1 MGPMIEGLDQRLDG
15 CGQPGV
21 PGLRG
26 LVQALLGAASAKG
39 RFLGHTE
46 LKPGTR
52 RVFRLR
58 FAVDG
63 QPVTLI
69 AKRLS
74 PATAGLIEQ
83 AVKRWLPA
91 VGLSALG
98 PPLAGSVADPNGACV
113 WHVYHDLGPHELDPR
128 HASAEAIRTC
138 VEQIARLHTRFAGH
152 PLLGEVRLHGG
163 DLGMHFFESNVRDA
177 IYALKEWPA
186 GPSHESVR
194 DQLLRRLDA
203 LRRELP
209 QRARLVEEWGGP
221 ETLLHG
227 DLWAENVFVIP
238 GANDLRVR
246 LIDWD
251 HVGVGPFSY
260 DLSTFLLRFPPE
272 RRPSILEFY
281 RKEGGE
287 SGWEL
292 PTHANL
298 NALFETAEYARYA
311 NRIIW
316 PAIALV
322 TDKAEWGAVALA
334 EVEEWFEQFEPVLP
348 PRMPLPPAASEGDP
362 KE

>member
-1 MGPMIEGLDQRLDG
+1 MIEGLDQLLDG
-15 CGQPGV
+15 YGQPGV
-21 PGLRG
+21 PELRG
-26 LVQALLGAASAKG
+26 LVQELLGGASATG
-39 RFLGHTE
+39 RFVGHSE
-46 LKPGTR
+46 LKPETR

-74 PATAGLIEQ
+74 PATAGRIEQ

-91 VGLSALG
+91 VGLSDLG

-128 HASAEAIRTC
+128 HASAEAIQAS
-138 VEQIARLHTRFAGH
+138 VEQIARLHTRFASH
-152 PLLGEVRLHGG
+152 ALLGEVRLHGG

-177 IYALKEWPA
+177 IYALEAWPA
-186 GPSHESVR
+186 GPSHEPLR
-194 DQLLRRLDA
+194 QRLLRRLDA

-209 QRARLVEEWGGP
+209 DRRRLVEEWGGP

-227 DLWAENVFVIP
+227 DLWAENVFVTP
-238 GANDLRVR
+238 GPHGLSLR

-251 HVGVGPFSY
+251 YVGVGPFSY

-272 RRPSILEFY
+272 RRPSILELY
-281 RKEGGE
+281 RNTVEE

-292 PTHANL
+292 PTPDNL
-298 NALFETAEYARYA
+298 NALFETAEYARFV

-322 TDKAEWGAVALA
+322 MDKAEWGAAALA
-334 EVEEWFEQFEPVLP
+334 EVEEWFQQFEPVLP
-348 PRMPLPPAASEGDP
+348 PPMPLPPADSEGDP

>member
-1 MGPMIEGLDQRLDG
+1 MIEGLDQLLDG

-21 PGLRG
+21 PELRG
-26 LVQALLGAASAKG
+26 LLQELLGGASAKG
-39 RFLGHTE
+39 RFLGHSE
-46 LKPGTR
+46 LKKETL

-58 FAVDG
+58 FAVAG
-63 QPVTLI
+63 QPGTLI

-74 PATAGLIEQ
+74 PATAGRIEL

-91 VGLSALG
+91 VDLTDLG
-98 PPLAGSVADPNGACV
+98 PPFAGSVADHNGVCV
-113 WHVYHDLGPHELDPR
+113 WHVYHDLGPHELDSR
-128 HASAEAIRTC
+128 HASPEVIRTC
-138 VEQIARLHTRFAGH
+138 VEQIARLHTRFADH

-177 IYALKEWPA
+177 IYALKAWPA
-186 GPSHESVR
+186 GPSHESLR

-203 LRRELP
+203 LRREIP
-209 QRARLVEEWGGP
+209 DRRRLAEEWGGP

-251 HVGVGPFSY
+251 YAGVGPVSY

-281 RKEGGE
+281 RKEVEE

-292 PTHANL
+292 PTQANL

>member
-1 MGPMIEGLDQRLDG
+1 MIEGLDQLLDG
-15 CGQPGV
+15 YGQPGV
-21 PGLRG
+21 PELRG
-26 LVQALLGAASAKG
+26 LVQELLGGASATG
-39 RFLGHTE
+39 RFVGHSE
-46 LKPGTR
+46 LKPETR

-63 QPVTLI
+63 QPGTLI

-74 PATAGLIEQ
+74 PATAGRIEL

-91 VGLSALG
+91 VGLGDLG
-98 PPLAGSVADPNGACV
+98 PPLAGSVADPHGACV
-113 WHVYHDLGPHELDPR
+113 WHVYDDLGPHELDPR
-128 HASAEAIRTC
+128 HASAEAVQAS

-152 PLLGEVRLHGG
+152 ALLGEVRLHGG
-163 DLGMHFFESNVRDA
+163 DLGIHFFESNVRDA
-177 IYALKEWPA
+177 IYALDAWPA
-186 GPSHESVR
+186 GPIHESLR
-194 DQLLRRLDA
+194 NRLLRRLDA

-209 QRARLVEEWGGP
+209 DRRRLVEEWGGP

-227 DLWAENVFVIP
+227 DLWAENVFVTP
-238 GANDLRVR
+238 GPHGLSLR

-251 HVGVGPFSY
+251 YVGVGPFSY

-281 RKEGGE
+281 RNAVEE

-292 PTHANL
+292 PTPDNL
-298 NALFETAEYARYA
+298 NALFETAEYARFA

-322 TDKAEWGAVALA
+322 TDKAEWGAAALA
-334 EVEEWFEQFEPVLP
+334 EVEEWFQQFEPVLP
-348 PRMPLPPAASEGDP
+348 PPMPLPPADSEGDP